1 MQVGGTKNPCWRH
14 STDDGK
20 GDWTAVRGSPAP
32 PSESHVNH
40 PWLPRHRSLHLCVT
54 DACCSPLPSQL
65 LSFPVGKT
73 RCFSA
78 WASRGLLGYF
88 YSFRVPTWKF
98 IYCARKG
105 TLLSLITTHFEG
117 FQDILFPD
125 SSYRNA
131 PHWGD
136 NTAAG
141 QEPQRC
147 EGPTHQGSHRQN

>member
-1 MQVGGTKNPCWRH
+1 MQAGGTKNPCWRH

-32 PSESHVNH
+32 PSESHVKH

-65 LSFPVGKT
+65 LSSPVGKT

-88 YSFRVPTWKF
+88 YSFWVPNLE
-98 IYCARKG
+98 IY
-105 TLLSLITTHFEG
+105 LLCKKRNPPFSDNYSLWRL
-117 FQDILFPD
+117 QDILFPD

-141 QEPQRC
+141 QEPQTC
-147 EGPTHQGSHRQN
+147 EGPTHQGSPRQN